1 MPTAHDRRAGPAG
14 PGQTSGPASLA
25 AVPKRGYVSVADRRV
40 MDTIRVVWGTGTG
53 PTAMA
58 AYDAALAEANVH
70 EYNLV
75 RVSSV
80 VPADATV
87 EAVRTA
93 PDLGPA
99 GDRLTVVEGR
109 ATVAPDEEG
118 PAVATLSWALAP
130 GGPGLIYE
138 AGGTDLAAVERRAET
153 GLAAGCDLRDGDFDD
168 RGRRT
173 VSAPA
178 PADAHATA
186 VVLAAYGEST
196 PLP

>member
-1 MPTAHDRRAGPAG
+1 MPTAHDRRAGPAR
-14 PGQTSGPASLA
+14 PGQSSGPAPVA

-53 PTAMA
+53 PTGMA
-58 AYDAALAEANVH
+58 AYDAALAAANVH

-87 EAVRTA
+87 EAVGTA

-109 ATVAPDEEG
+109 ATVAPDEAG
-118 PAVATLSWALAP
+118 PAVATLSWAQAP
-130 GGPGLIYE
+130 GAPGLIYE
-138 AGGTDLAAVERRAET
+138 AGGTDRAAVEQRAET

-168 RGRRT
+168 RSRRT
-173 VSAPA
+173 VSGPA

>member
-14 PGQTSGPASLA
+14 PGQSSGPASVA
-25 AVPKRGYVSVADRRV
+25 AVSKRGYVSVADRRV
-40 MDTIRVVWGTGTG
+40 MDTIRVVGGTGTG

-58 AYDAALAEANVH
+58 AYDAALAAANVH

-75 RVSSV
+75 QVSSV
-80 VPADATV
+80 VPADATI
-87 EAVRTA
+87 EAVGTA

-109 ATVAPDEEG
+109 ATVAPDEVG
-118 PAVATLSWALAP
+118 PAVATLSWAQAP
-130 GGPGLIYE
+130 SAPGLIYE
-138 AGGTDLAAVERRAET
+138 AGGTDRAAVEQRAET
-153 GLAAGCDLRDGDFDD
+153 GLAAGCDLREADFDD

-173 VSAPA
+173 VSGPA

-196 PLP
+196 SLP